1 MSAFIKKIFSP
12 LVMLNCLGMI
22 LVVVLF
28 FFGTLAFIDFYTL
41 HGEEVEV
48 PKITGVS
55 EQIAYSKLKAL
66 GLKAEVRDT
75 GYVHK
80 AAPFEVLEQSIKPGT
95 KIKPGRTI
103 YLTINSNGSKRIELP
118 DLADNCSRRE
128 AEDKL
133 KTLGFK
139 LGATEFIIGDP
150 DWVYEVKVNGKTVK
164 AGTRISVDLP
174 ITLVVGKGGLED
186 EYNGNDSLDYIF
198 NAPFE
203 TDEPL
208 EGEGTDAPQDH
219 AQPEEDYFGEE

>member
-28 FFGTLAFIDFYTL
+28 FFGTLAFINFYTL

-48 PKITGVS
+48 PKLTGVS

-208 EGEGTDAPQDH
+208 EGEVTDAPQGN
-219 AQPEEDYFGEE
+219 AQSKEDYFGEE

>member
-28 FFGTLAFIDFYTL
+28 FFGTLAFIDFYPL

-48 PKITGVS
+48 PKLTGVS

-208 EGEGTDAPQDH
+208 EGEVTDAPQDN

>member
-48 PKITGVS
+48 PKLTGVS

-208 EGEGTDAPQDH
+208 EGEVTDAPQDN
-219 AQPEEDYFGEE
+219 AQSEEDYFGEE

>member
-12 LVMLNCLGMI
+12 LVMLNCLGML

-48 PKITGVS
+48 PRLTGVS

-208 EGEGTDAPQDH
+208 EGEVTDAPQDN

>member
-48 PKITGVS
+48 PKLTGVS

-208 EGEGTDAPQDH
+208 EGEVTDAPQDH
-219 AQPEEDYFGEE
+219 AQPEKDYFGEE

>member
-22 LVVVLF
+22 IVVVLF
-28 FFGTLAFIDFYTL
+28 FFGALAFIDFYTL
-41 HGEEVEV
+41 HREEVEV
-48 PKITGVS
+48 PKLTGVS

-208 EGEGTDAPQDH
+208 EGEVTDAPQDH

>member
-48 PKITGVS
+48 PRLTGVS

-208 EGEGTDAPQDH
+208 EGEVTDAPQDH

>member
-12 LVMLNCLGMI
+12 LVMLNCLGMV

-28 FFGTLAFIDFYTL
+28 FFGALAFIDFYTL

-48 PKITGVS
+48 PKLTGVS

-198 NAPFE
+198 NTPFE

-208 EGEGTDAPQDH
+208 EGEVTDAPQDH

>member
-41 HGEEVEV
+41 HGEDVEV
-48 PKITGVS
+48 PKITGARD
-55 EQIAYSKLKAL
+55 QIADSKLKAPRVK
-66 GLKAEVRDT
+66 GAVRDT

-208 EGEGTDAPQDH
+208 EGEVTDAPQDH

>member
-28 FFGTLAFIDFYTL
+28 FFGSLAFIDFYTL

-208 EGEGTDAPQDH
+208 EGEVTDAPQDN

>member
-48 PKITGVS
+48 PKLTGVS

-208 EGEGTDAPQDH
+208 EGEVTDAPQDH
-219 AQPEEDYFGEE
+219 AQPEEDYFGEA

>member
-1 MSAFIKKIFSP
+1 MSAVIKKIFSP
-12 LVMLNCLGMI
+12 LVMLNCLGMV

-28 FFGTLAFIDFYTL
+28 FFGALAFIDFYTL

-208 EGEGTDAPQDH
+208 EGEVTDAPQDN

>member
-48 PKITGVS
+48 PKLTGVS

-208 EGEGTDAPQDH
+208 EGEVTDAPQDN
-219 AQPEEDYFGEE
+219 AQSKEDYFGEE

>member
-48 PKITGVS
+48 PKLTGVS

-208 EGEGTDAPQDH
+208 EGEVTDAPQDH

>member
-12 LVMLNCLGMI
+12 LVMLNCLGMV

-208 EGEGTDAPQDH
+208 EGEVTDAPQDH
-219 AQPEEDYFGEE
+219 AQPEEDYFGEQ

>member
-28 FFGTLAFIDFYTL
+28 FFGALAFIDFYTL

-208 EGEGTDAPQDH
+208 EGEVTDAPQDN

>member
-208 EGEGTDAPQDH
+208 EGEVTDAPQDD

>member
-48 PKITGVS
+48 PRLTGVS

-208 EGEGTDAPQDH
+208 EGEVTDAPQDN
-219 AQPEEDYFGEE
+219 AQSKEEYFGEE

>member
-48 PKITGVS
+48 PRLTGVS

-174 ITLVVGKGGLED
+174 ITLVVGKGGLQD

-208 EGEGTDAPQDH
+208 EGEVTDAPQDN

>member
-28 FFGTLAFIDFYTL
+28 FFGALAFIDFYTL

-48 PKITGVS
+48 PRITGVS

-208 EGEGTDAPQDH
+208 EGEVTDAPQDN

>member
-28 FFGTLAFIDFYTL
+28 FFGALAFIDFYTL

-48 PKITGVS
+48 PKLTGVS

-66 GLKAEVRDT
+66 GLNAEVRDT

-208 EGEGTDAPQDH
+208 EGEVTDAPQDH